1 MTTGV
6 LLESII
12 NRTGQAIQNN
22 RQNTDMKTVNHKELA
37 LALIQT
43 VLDAGRVEMEVY
55 RGEIEVETKDDS
67 SPVTIADKA
76 AEEIILRD
84 LANIEPEI
92 PVLAEEAVSEG
103 IIPEIGDQ
111 FFLVD
116 PLDGT
121 KEFIKKSDEFTVNI
135 ALIENGIPVFGIV
148 YAPATEK
155 LFVTLGE
162 GEACIAK
169 VAIDKQF
176 ENLEE
181 LNLKILKTKQGDP
194 AAMRVVAS
202 KSHMTNETKSY
213 LEKLNVAELVSAGSS
228 LKFCMLAEGLADI
241 YPRFGPTMEWDTAA
255 GHAVL
260 IAAGGT
266 VVLEDGSPFIYGK
279 TEQKYLNPYFIAHAK
294 CQTGTHH
301 D

>member
-1 MTTGV
+1 
-6 LLESII
+6 
-12 NRTGQAIQNN
+12 
-22 RQNTDMKTVNHKELA
+22 MKIVNHKDLA

-55 RGEIEVETKDDS
+55 CGDIIVETKEDL

-84 LANIEPEI
+84 LAKIEPGI
-92 PVLAEEAVSEG
+92 PILAEEAASEG

-135 ALIENGIPVFGIV
+135 ALIENGVPVFGII

-162 GEACIAK
+162 GEACVAK
-169 VAIDKQF
+169 VPIDKQF
-176 ENLEE
+176 ESLEE
-181 LNLKILKTKQGDP
+181 LNLTRLKTNPADP
-194 AAMRVVAS
+194 TAMRVVAS
-202 KSHMTNETKSY
+202 KSHMTDETKAY
-213 LEKLNVAELVSAGSS
+213 LEKLDVTEFVSAGSS

-241 YPRFGPTMEWDTAA
+241 YPRFGPTMEWDTGA

-260 IAAGGT
+260 IAAGGV
-266 VVLEDGSPFIYGK
+266 VVLEDGSPFTYGN
-279 TEQKYLNPYFIAHAK
+279 TDQKYLNPYFIAHANI
-294 CQTGTHH
+294 QPNA
-301 D
+301 